1 MAWIILMVIGI
12 LVFLIGLISFFVYDE
27 QEKAQNFRD
36 IAAFM
41 AIGDVFL
48 VLSARVNQNII

>member
-12 LVFLIGLISFFVYDE
+12 LVFVIGLISFFVYDE

-48 VLSARVNQNII
+48 VLSALVNQSII